1 MQKQIEIALAD
12 PVFDPD
18 RQISAKF
25 FWMAERLIVA
35 GLTCNIGME

>member
-1 MQKQIEIALAD
+1 MHRQVQIALAD

-18 RQISAKF
+18 RQITARF
-25 FWMAERLIVA
+25 FWMAERLISA